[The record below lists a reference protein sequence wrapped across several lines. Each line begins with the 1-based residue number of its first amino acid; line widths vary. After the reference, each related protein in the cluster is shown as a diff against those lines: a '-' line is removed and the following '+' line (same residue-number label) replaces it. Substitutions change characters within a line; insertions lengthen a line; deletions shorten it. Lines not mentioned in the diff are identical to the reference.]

1 MVVTPQPCKWGRWRL
16 LVHSGLTLLLL
27 NQLNLTYVPSRFLR
41 YTSLRTND
49 STDIIKLAKK
59 KKGGG
64 SLQDQL
70 KAAGLVSSKDLK
82 KAQKQMHRKE
92 VRVKQGV
99 ETDEVKLAAER
110 ALKDKQQA
118 DRAANEARNVAN
130 REKELNAQIKQL
142 IERNSQRQK
151 GDVAYNFS
159 EQNKIK
165 KIYVSEENKRQI
177 NKGFLAIVKQ
187 GDDYDLVPK
196 QVAERISNR
205 IPDRKD
211 EVVLYIYDS
220 SKDQVD
226 EDDPY
231 KDFQIPDDLE
241 W

>member
-1 MVVTPQPCKWGRWRL
+1 M
-16 LVHSGLTLLLL
+16 
-27 NQLNLTYVPSRFLR
+27 FLR
-41 YTSLRTND
+41 YTSSRTND
-49 STDIIKLAKK
+49 STDTCKLAKK

-118 DRAANEARNVAN
+118 DRAANEARNAAN
-130 REKELNAQIKQL
+130 REKELNAQIMQL

-151 GDVAYNFS
+151 GDMAYNFS

-211 EVVLYIYDS
+211 EVVLYLYDR

>member
-1 MVVTPQPCKWGRWRL
+1 M
-16 LVHSGLTLLLL
+16 
-27 NQLNLTYVPSRFLR
+27 
-41 YTSLRTND
+41 
-49 STDIIKLAKK
+49 AKK

-118 DRAANEARNVAN
+118 DRAANEARNAAN

-211 EVVLYIYDS
+211 EVVLYLYDS

>member
-1 MVVTPQPCKWGRWRL
+1 M
-16 LVHSGLTLLLL
+16 
-27 NQLNLTYVPSRFLR
+27 
-41 YTSLRTND
+41 
-49 STDIIKLAKK
+49 AKK

-70 KAAGLVSSKDLK
+70 RAAGLVTQKDLK
-82 KAQKQMHRKE
+82 KAQKHMHRKE
-92 VRVKQGV
+92 MRVKQGV
-99 ETDEVKLAAER
+99 EEDEVKLEAER
-110 ALKDKQQA
+110 ALKDKQLA
-118 DRAANEARNVAN
+118 DRAANEARNAAA

-151 GDVAYNFS
+151 GEVAYNFNDH
-159 EQNKIK
+159 NKIK
-165 KIYVSEENKRQI
+165 KIYVSEENKQQI

-187 GDDYDLVPK
+187 GDGYDLVPK
-196 QVAERISNR
+196 QIAERISNR

-211 EVVLYIYDS
+211 DVVLYLYDR

>member
-1 MVVTPQPCKWGRWRL
+1 MCLGE
-16 LVHSGLTLLLL
+16 
-27 NQLNLTYVPSRFLR
+27 FLR
-41 YTSLRTND
+41 YTPPRLNE
-49 STDIIKLAKK
+49 STDTTKLAKK

-70 KAAGLVSSKDLK
+70 KAAGLVTQKDLK

-110 ALKDKQQA
+110 ALKDKQLA
-118 DRAANEARNVAN
+118 DRAANEARNAAN
-130 REKELNAQIKQL
+130 REKELKAQIKQL